1 MKHSGFHSF
10 RSICSIVG
18 KMSNHQTLLSI
29 KKCSSPTDDCF
40 FSKKPTKREHT
51 HVHTLNRKVYIQT
64 GFIKKTKETQITLEN
79 QTRTKTL
86 MFVLNGTNE
95 SLAHPH
101 LSQKACFCW
110 MNSSTISV
118 TSISCHRIQRWH
130 RVKFPHRKK
139 THPCIVFRQ
148 RDSMVFSWLNMY
160 VYTNYVWNYRLISKY
175 DDNIVQNV
183 QPKTR
188 QGPKDNLQKCKV
200 WFKVASDRC
209 VLRHKEA
216 STTASPKTR
225 NTSKFHGDE
234 VILCDL
240 NLLFPFCVCFGMGV
254 QHSQLQIALALSL
267 V

>member
-1 MKHSGFHSF
+1 
-10 RSICSIVG
+10 
-18 KMSNHQTLLSI
+18 
-29 KKCSSPTDDCF
+29 
-40 FSKKPTKREHT
+40 
-51 HVHTLNRKVYIQT
+51 
-64 GFIKKTKETQITLEN
+64 
-79 QTRTKTL
+79 
-86 MFVLNGTNE
+86 MFVFNGTNE

-118 TSISCHRIQRWH
+118 TSISWHRIQRWH
-130 RVKFPHRKK
+130 RVKPPPKK

-148 RDSMVFSWLNMY
+148 RDSILFSWLNMY
-160 VYTNYVWNYRLISKY
+160 VYTNYVLRVELPFDISKY

-188 QGPKDNLQKCKV
+188 QGPKNNLQKCKV
-200 WFKVASDRC
+200 RFKVASDRC

-240 NLLFPFCVCFGMGV
+240 NLLFPFFVCFGMGV
-254 QHSQLQIALALSL
+254 QHSQLQIALALSI
-267 V
+267 VWAV